1 MASNIKRFFTA
12 CRIAT
17 LIAATSHVAQAG
29 DRTESDRP
37 DKPLTRIELVSQW
50 HNKPET
56 LKAPAVRIADNLFYV
71 GNRQF
76 SSHLLIGEKEI
87 VLIDTPYASH
97 FDMLV
102 ESIRSVGVDPTKIS
116 LILHTHRHYDHH
128 GATYRM
134 KELSGAKTAVGAK
147 EIRGPL
153 QNPYVLD
160 PVEQRN
166 CERNGWTYEPF
177 VIDMLLEHDQEIDV
191 GGTTIHCHD
200 TPGHTP
206 GAMSYSF
213 RVTIDGKKQQ
223 AFLFGG
229 PGLATLQWTNNGYPG
244 DLEERRRRQVAD
256 FTDTFA
262 YLKKQ
267 RVDVPLGAHPFM
279 NDTLGKYDRLQNREQ
294 PSPFLDPA
302 GWDKFLVGLETRFRQ
317 TVSDL
322 NEKQAREPK

>member
-1 MASNIKRFFTA
+1 M
-12 CRIAT
+12 
-17 LIAATSHVAQAG
+17 LIAAAASVTQTG
-29 DRTESDRP
+29 DWARLASAAEEPIAKEPTEASP
-37 DKPLTRIELVSQW
+37 PQPLSRIELVTMW
-50 HNKPET
+50 HRRPEM
-56 LKAPAVRIADNLFYV
+56 LKTPAVRIADNLFYV

-76 SSHLLIGEKEI
+76 SSHLLVGEKEV

-102 ESIRSVGVDPTKIS
+102 ESIRSVGVDPAKIT

-147 EIRGPL
+147 EIRGAL

-166 CERNGWTYEPF
+166 CERHGWVYEPF
-177 VIDMLLEHDQEIDV
+177 VIDMLLAHDQQIDI
-191 GGTTIHCHD
+191 GGAVIHCHD

-206 GAMSYSF
+206 GAISYSF
-213 RVTIDGKKQQ
+213 PVTIDGKEHK

-229 PGLATLQWTNNGYPG
+229 PGLATLQWTNNGYAG
-244 DLEERRRRQVAD
+244 DLDERKRQQIED
-256 FTDTFA
+256 FTRTFA

-267 RVDVPLGAHPFM
+267 PVDVPLGAHPFM
-279 NDTLGKYDRLQNREQ
+279 NDTLGKYERLQRNEQ
-294 PSPFLDPA
+294 PSPFINPT
-302 GWDKFLVGLETRFRQ
+302 GWSKFLIGLETRFRK
-317 TVSDL
+317 TVSEL
-322 NEKQAREPK
+322 SEK